1 MKVNIACAAVNFTR
15 AAVVIALSLAQITSA
30 GRAADYRVADATQFK
45 EAVKK
50 VTPGDSIILANG
62 LWRDADLVF
71 RASGTTSQP
80 ITLRAETPG
89 KVILCGQSRLHIG
102 GSHLVVEGLVFRD
115 GGNRTDAIEFRTRSD
130 YPARHCRVT
139 QCAILDYNPSDGVQ
153 ENKWV
158 QLYGEHNRVDHC
170 WFSGKTTRGTLLA
183 VWLSDQPNYHRIDHN
198 YFGRRPE
205 FPKNG
210 AEIIRIGD
218 SDSSMQNSR
227 TTVEYN
233 LFEECNG
240 EIETISNKSCEN
252 VYRHNTFVRCQGT
265 LTLRHG
271 NRCVVEGNYFFGH
284 NVKETGGVRVI
295 GEEHRVAHNYFADL
309 RGDGTRSALSI
320 MNGLRNSPL
329 NGYFQVK
336 RAVIESNTFVN
347 CRNPI
352 EIGSTD
358 SSRNSLPP
366 EDCILR
372 NNLIIGVKGTAILL
386 KSAPIR
392 TTWEGNVVQGLEP
405 GVAGEAGIR
414 AEEALAQTGPDGL
427 WRARESAASVGAALR
442 EKPLAVSDVG
452 PSWMKQ
458 P

>member
-1 MKVNIACAAVNFTR
+1 MNPAKVKAGTKGWVSAIAWVC
-15 AAVVIALSLAQITSA
+15 LSIGQPA
-30 GRAADYRVADATQFK
+30 GAADYRAADISQFN

-50 VTPGDSIILANG
+50 AAPGDSIILANG
-62 LWRDADLVF
+62 LWRDADLAF
-71 RASGTTSQP
+71 RATGTASQP

-89 KVILCGQSRLHIG
+89 KTILCGQSRLHIG

-139 QCAILDYNPSDGVQ
+139 QCAILDYNPADPAQ

-158 QLYGEHNRVDHC
+158 QIYGEHNRVDHC
-170 WFSGKTTRGTLLA
+170 WFSGKTTRGPVLA
-183 VWLSDQPNYHRIDHN
+183 VWLSDQPNYNRIDHN

-227 TTVEYN
+227 TTVEFNY
-233 LFEECNG
+233 FEECNG

-252 VYRHNTFVRCQGT
+252 IYRCNTFERCQGT

-271 NRCVVEGNYFFGH
+271 NRCVVEGNFFFGH
-284 NVKETGGVRVI
+284 NIKETGGVRVI

-320 MNGLRNSPL
+320 MNGVRNSPL

-336 RAVIESNTFVN
+336 RAVIEFNTFVN
-347 CRNPI
+347 CRSPI
-352 EIGSTD
+352 EIGSAD

-372 NNLIIGVKGTAILL
+372 NNLVIGNKGTAILL
-386 KSAPIR
+386 KSVPLR
-392 TTWEGNVVQGLEP
+392 MTWEGNVVQGLEP
-405 GVAGEAGIR
+405 GLVGEAGIR
-414 AEEALAQTGPDGL
+414 SEAAFAQRGGDGL
-427 WRARESAASVGAALR
+427 WRGREGAGPVGAALR
-442 EKPLAVSDVG
+442 EKPLAASEVG
-452 PSWMKQ
+452 PDWMRQ